1 MGIIG
6 AHHHS
11 VLHLLRL
18 PLTPRCRISALFC
31 AVIFAAG
38 LCVARADTYKIVVL
52 DSDRPL
58 PYGLND
64 SGLAVL
70 VDYTNPCGGFGF
82 GPCYKSF
89 QDGIRVGG
97 SSTPPTGPFDN
108 GTPCTPS
115 LPPGFFEVK
124 GVCNGG
130 RVAFGAT
137 YSGPGSPDTNY
148 SLFTGSDPVR
158 DRLAGGIVGPILM
171 DSLGDILFLDSTFN
185 YEAFDL
191 TSRIAMTPEPEG
203 FALMGTGLVGLV
215 GVLRRRLRRI

>member
-1 MGIIG
+1 M
-6 AHHHS
+6 H
-11 VLHLLRL
+11 
-18 PLTPRCRISALFC
+18 PRCRVSALL
-31 AVIFAAG
+31 FALLLLTG
-38 LCVARADTYKIVVL
+38 FSVARADTYKIVML

-58 PYGLND
+58 PFGLND

-89 QDGIRVGG
+89 QDGVGAG
-97 SSTPPTGPFDN
+97 RSSTPPTATFDN

-115 LPPGFFEVK
+115 LPPGFFGVK

-130 RVAFGAT
+130 REAFGAT
-137 YSGPGSPDTNY
+137 YSAPGSPDTNY
-148 SLFTGSDPVR
+148 SLYTGSDPVR

-171 DSLGDILFLDSTFN
+171 DSLGDILFLDDTFN

-191 TSRIAMTPEPEG
+191 TSRVAMTPELPS
-203 FALMGTGLVGLV
+203 FALLGTGVLGAVS
-215 GVLRRRLRRI
+215 VLRRRLRRA